1 MTDSDPR
8 DGFQRA
14 RSDDQKGVRRQAI
27 LDAARAHLAEVGF
40 ERFSMGALAKAA
52 GVARATLYLYF
63 PTREELLYTLHLEA
77 LHAWKDAFF
86 ESAEPGMTTEAYL
99 ATYFDAALRTPLLL
113 QTLPRVPSVLE
124 RNVST
129 TCLVDGKRQNRAIA
143 VAVAGHMAE
152 ALGVSEQTAYGLLR
166 GLLALLIGTTH
177 GLQRPDV
184 ALETLPEDV
193 QQDLA
198 AMDPRAA
205 FLEAGIWLVRG
216 VATRDQADP
225 PSSGEE
231 GGQT

>member
-1 MTDSDPR
+1 MTDSFPE

-14 RSDDQKGVRRQAI
+14 RTDEQKEVRRLAI
-27 LDAARAHLAEVGF
+27 LEAARALLAEVGF

-52 GVARATLYLYF
+52 GVARGTLYLYF
-63 PTREELLYTLHLEA
+63 ATREELLYTLHLQA

-86 ESAEPGMTTEAYL
+86 ESAQPGMTVEAYL
-99 ATYFDAALRTPLLL
+99 ATYFDAAQRTPLVL

-124 RNVST
+124 RNLST

-143 VAVAGHMAE
+143 AAVAGHMAE
-152 ALGVSEQTAYGLLR
+152 TLGVSEQTAFGLLR
-166 GLLALLIGTTH
+166 GLLALLVGTTH
-177 GLQRPDV
+177 ALQRPEV

-198 AMDPRAA
+198 AMDPRTA

-216 VATRDQADP
+216 AATRDRGAP
-225 PSSGEE
+225 PSSGE
-231 GGQT
+231 